1 MTEESYKDK
10 VHASKLQ
17 KTKEKF
23 IIIYDFKNRCDAY
36 LGRIGG
42 R

>member
-1 MTEESYKDK
+1 MTEESQKDE

-17 KTKEKF
+17 KKKGKS